1 MLGEPLVE
9 TFGADCI
16 VTGLSRHRPANAS
29 VDWVEADIGKPAEL
43 ASALRSRRPDVIVHT
58 AALTNVDECERHPDL
73 AARINRDAVTEIADF
88 CSGSGA
94 RLVHVSTDAVF
105 DGTRVGRYTETDL
118 AAPLNV
124 YGRTKL
130 EAEKVALQ
138 AQGLVLRTNI
148 FGWRRGRAD
157 GLAEW
162 ILAGLRAGTTL
173 TMFTDVF
180 FTPIAT
186 QLLAPIIARC
196 TRLEAHGLYHA
207 GGSEAISKHEFSL
220 RVAKAYGLSVT
231 NVRAIS
237 VDDRP
242 AAARRAKNMSLD
254 SSKLERLLGTPLP
267 GIDESIAAWKERER
281 VEKESQ

>member
-9 TFGADCI
+9 AFGAVGI
-16 VTGLSRHRPANAS
+16 VTGLSRQRPTDAS
-29 VDWVEADIGKPAEL
+29 ADWLEADLGKPGEL
-43 ASALRSRRPDVIVHT
+43 ARALRSHHPDVIVHT
-58 AALTNVDECERHPDL
+58 AALTNVDECERRPDL
-73 AARINRDAVTEIADF
+73 AVRINRDAVAEIANF
-88 CSGSGA
+88 CVGSGA
-94 RLVHVSTDAVF
+94 MLVHVSTDAVF
-105 DGTRVGRYTETDL
+105 DGTKTARYTENDS
-118 AAPLNV
+118 AVPLNI

-130 EAEKVALQ
+130 EAEQVALQ
-138 AQGLVLRTNI
+138 VPRALVLRTNI

-173 TMFTDVF
+173 TMFTDVL

-186 QLLAPIIARC
+186 QLLAPIVVRC
-196 TRLEAHGLYHA
+196 VQLEAHGLYHA

-220 RVAKAYGLSVT
+220 RVAKAYGLSAA
-231 NVRAIS
+231 NIRAIS

-254 SSKLERLLGTPLP
+254 SSKLEHLLRTSLP
-267 GIDESIAAWKERER
+267 GVDESIAAWKETEI
-281 VEKESQ
+281 

>member
-148 FGWRRGRAD
+148 FGWRRDRAD

-180 FTPIAT
+180 
-186 QLLAPIIARC
+186 L
-196 TRLEAHGLYHA
+196 HA
-207 GGSEAISKHEFSL
+207 
-220 RVAKAYGLSVT
+220 
-231 NVRAIS
+231 
-237 VDDRP
+237 DRH
-242 AAARRAKNMSLD
+242 AAARADHRSVHAARSARSLSRRRVRGD
-254 SSKLERLLGTPLP
+254 FQARVLVACGQGLWTIGYQCPGHLG
-267 GIDESIAAWKERER
+267 
-281 VEKESQ
+281 